1 MQYPTYALP
10 VHFTVS
16 HSTGRLT
23 TKPYQ
28 TPPQPPQRH
37 MHNPGESKQGT
48 PHQKHAQNNK
58 LHKAIHISSSP
69 CLDDVKSNKQEGTL
83 ASYMKRKK
91 TSSKI
96 VVWCVRCPQGTFWQV
111 HHRVAQQSPSRTNHA
126 ANKRHKIAK
135 QTKPHG
141 NTRSTI
147 NLKAI
152 YTCLCAG
159 AVTRPRLLAYLPHL
173 ASPIIY
179 QHRGPTERLPFIRL
193 TDTQILK
200 TKLLSLHYHHY
211 LEGGTQRQE
220 LALQAEYGWEGCESK
235 S

>member
-37 MHNPGESKQGT
+37 MHNPGESKQGK

-111 HHRVAQQSPSRTNHA
+111 HHRVAQQSPSRNLHPPPTHPTRPQTLMYHRTAGARKPSQAKPSQAAPETHTQETNSS
-126 ANKRHKIAK
+126 
-135 QTKPHG
+135 TKP
-141 NTRSTI
+141 STPPSP
-147 NLKAI
+147 
-152 YTCLCAG
+152 CCFVHSP
-159 AVTRPRLLAYLPHL
+159 AVPWPNW
-173 ASPIIY
+173 SSSSIQ
-179 QHRGPTERLPFIRL
+179 QHVQTMHR
-193 TDTQILK
+193 
-200 TKLLSLHYHHY
+200 H
-211 LEGGTQRQE
+211 
-220 LALQAEYGWEGCESK
+220 
-235 S
+235 